1 MFKKKK
7 DLTGYTLYD
16 LTPSQNAM
24 YLMYRFGIHKQQTQ
38 IPTSIS
44 VENELDFDLLQK
56 AFDIEIQRN
65 DSLRNRFIKKDG
77 KIQQYFVPEYS
88 RKVEVKYFDS
98 PEQEQKFFD
107 DDAKTIVKFIGVED
121 TFRIYFFKTKN
132 GSNGVYSNF
141 SHLVMD
147 AMGISGF
154 YFDLFRV
161 YIALKHGKEM
171 PPALDRFEESIP
183 GELKIAADEE
193 KMAKHEKFYKEYFLK
208 NGEPYY
214 AAVHGHEYLD
224 AYRKK
229 KKNPDIRVPMAYNPL
244 QDKCDMIVEHVGT
257 EDAKK
262 IFDYCIEN
270 KISPES
276 IFVMGLRTHC
286 SAVNYRIDDVSMM
299 TVCSRRS
306 TLKEKNFCGCL
317 AQPLI
322 FRSKLAEEM
331 TFDEAVKELV
341 KIRTT
346 LYKHLAYPYTKA
358 RDLSLKLFNFG
369 PIQGANSLMY
379 SWIPMPIDDSFPYK
393 LRFKTYNLERYFTP
407 LYTMTVPD
415 SSDKG
420 INMYYMYRVK
430 LSTEQQIRDLHKNSL
445 KVILA
450 GIENPNITVKELLD
464 SISE

>member
-1 MFKKKK
+1 MFGKKK
-7 DLTGYTLYD
+7 DVSGFKLYD
-16 LTPSQNAM
+16 ITPSQDGV
-24 YLMYRFGIHKQQTQ
+24 YLMYKFGLHKQQTQ
-38 IPTSIS
+38 IPSSVS
-44 VENELDFDLLQK
+44 VEKELDFELLQK
-56 AFDIEIQRN
+56 AFDIEVQRN
-65 DSLRNRFIKKDG
+65 DSLRNRFVKKDG
-77 KIQQYFVPEYS
+77 KVKQYFIPEYS
-88 RKVEVKYFDS
+88 RKIEVKYFDS
-98 PEQEQKFFD
+98 PEQEQAFFD
-107 DDAKTIVKFIGVED
+107 NDAKTPVNFLKDDVY
-121 TFRIYFFKTKN
+121 RIYFYRTKG

-141 SHLVMD
+141 SHMVMD

-154 YFDLFRV
+154 YFDMFRV

-171 PPALDRFEESIP
+171 PPALDSFEESLP
-183 GELKIAADEE
+183 GELELAKDEA
-193 KMAKHEKFYKEYFLK
+193 KMAKHESFYKEYFLE

-214 AAVHGHEYLD
+214 AGVHGHEYLD

-229 KKNPDIRVPMAYNPL
+229 KKNPNIRVPMAYNPL
-244 QDKCDMIVEHVGT
+244 QDKCDMIVEHVGP

-270 KISPES
+270 RISPES

-322 FRSKLAEEM
+322 FRSKLSEDM
-331 TFDEAVKELV
+331 TFDEAVKKLV

-369 PIQGANSLMY
+369 PIQGANAMMY

-393 LRFKTYNLERYFTP
+393 MQFKTYNLERYFTP

-430 LSTEQQIRDLHKNSL
+430 LSTPEQIKALHRNSL

-450 GIENPNITVKELLD
+450 GIENPQITVKELLD